1 MMPNVTREII
11 SLAGARRGEDFAIG
25 LQDAFGNARS
35 AGADYTWACRYACQL
50 IFRDDSSP
58 QELTDAAQKATGPA
72 VTPPAAQETVE
83 ATLAAMKA
91 RAEEA
96 QAAGRERARLAALE
110 AEAS

>member
-1 MMPNVTREII
+1 MPNVTREII
-11 SLAGARRGEDFAIG
+11 SLAASRRGEDFAIG

-58 QELTDAAQKATGPA
+58 QELTVAAQKPTGPGITQPAPQEA
-72 VTPPAAQETVE
+72 VDAAI
-83 ATLAAMKA
+83 AAMKA

-96 QAAGRERARLAALE
+96 QAARREQDRLAALE
-110 AEAS
+110 AEASS